1 MFERK
6 VNGILGWN
14 EYGNKDYHAKYE
26 GEIENGQPNG
36 QGKWSLQNGNKYE
49 GEWKEG
55 KSHGQGT
62 LTQKNG
68 KYVGGFKYGVWNGQ
82 GTYTW
87 SNGNKG
93 VGEYRNGKDWNTT
106 GYDKHGNILGKY
118 VNGEW
123 IEQ

>member
-1 MFERK
+1 M
-6 VNGILGWN
+6 
-14 EYGNKDYHAKYE
+14 
-26 GEIENGQPNG
+26 GEIENGLPNG
-36 QGKWSLQNGNKYE
+36 QGTYIYGKGKWKGDKYE
-49 GEWKEG
+49 GECKEG

-62 LTQKNG
+62 HTQKNG
-68 KYVGGFKYGVWNGQ
+68 KYVGGFKDGVWNGQ

-118 VNGEW
+118 VEGVR
-123 IEQ
+123 Q